1 MKSSIGVA
9 LGLGLVMALAKAAPA
24 LQPDL
29 AQGKKLAET
38 VCASCH
44 TVDGNSAAPIY
55 PIIAGQH
62 VEYLQKQLQEFKL
75 GKRVD
80 NVMRPWALTLSDQDI
95 IDVSTYYASQ
105 TLKPRAAT
113 NQELVD
119 KGEKIYRGGILEKH
133 VPACAA
139 CHSPTGSGIA
149 AQYPQLGS
157 QHAGYTE
164 AQLQAFKKASRTN
177 DPISMM
183 RTIAGRLSDDEI
195 KAVAEYIS
203 GLR

>member
-1 MKSSIGVA
+1 MKSSMWVA
-9 LGLGLVMALAKAAPA
+9 VGLSMIMTIAKAAPT

-29 AQGKKLAET
+29 TQGKKLAET

-44 TVDGNSAAPIY
+44 TADGNSAAPIY
-55 PIIAGQH
+55 PILAGQH
-62 VEYLQKQLQEFKL
+62 IEYLQKELHDFKL

-95 IDVSTYYASQ
+95 VNVSAYYASQ
-105 TLKPRAAT
+105 TLKQRAAG
-113 NQELVD
+113 NQALVD
-119 KGEKIYRGGILEKH
+119 AGEKIYRGGILGKG

-139 CHSPTGSGIA
+139 CHGPTGAGIPS
-149 AQYPQLGS
+149 QYPQLGS

-164 AQLQAFKKASRTN
+164 SQLQAFKKAARNN
-177 DPISMM
+177 DPASMM
-183 RTIAGRLSDDEI
+183 QMIAAKLSDDEI

>member
-1 MKSSIGVA
+1 MKSSIWVA
-9 LGLGLVMALAKAAPA
+9 IGLSMVFTLAQAAPA

-29 AQGKKLAET
+29 SQGKTLAET

-55 PIIAGQH
+55 PILAGQH
-62 VEYLQKQLQEFKL
+62 VEYLQKELQDFKT
-75 GKRVD
+75 GKRID
-80 NVMRPWALTLSDQDI
+80 NVMRPWALTLSEQDI
-95 IDVSTYYASQ
+95 VNVSAYYASQ
-105 TLKPRAAT
+105 TLKPRTAG
-113 NQELVD
+113 NQVLVD
-119 KGEKIYRGGILEKH
+119 AGAKIYRGGILEKQ

-139 CHSPTGSGIA
+139 CHSPTGAGMPS
-149 AQYPQLGS
+149 QYPQIGS

-164 AQLQAFKKASRTN
+164 SQLQAFKKAARTN
-177 DPISMM
+177 DPASMM
-183 RTIAGRLSDDEI
+183 QSIAAKLSDDEI